1 MLCAVQVAP
10 RMGADFA
17 VGLSM
22 LQIAVWGLAGVVG
35 VLSTLPA
42 FIVRSR
48 ETTAVD
54 RVSAFAVLAF
64 GFALA
69 AFLVWAVAEQA
80 GAAFG
85 GAGYDPPS
93 ISPGSLNNP
102 LTVQ

>member
-1 MLCAVQVAP
+1 
-10 RMGADFA
+10 
-17 VGLSM
+17 M

-35 VLSTLPA
+35 VLSTLPV

-48 ETTAVD
+48 EATAID

-69 AFLVWAVAEQA
+69 AFLIWAAAEQA

-85 GAGYDPPS
+85 GADYDPAP

-102 LTVQ
+102 LSVQ